1 MSNNSSNDS
10 LRHKVR
16 VRYCETDSMGVAHH
30 GSYVAWLEE
39 ARTEWMRA
47 RGMSY
52 REVEEAGY
60 FLQVVKMDLRYKSP
74 ARYDEEL
81 VVVVSEGERKRASI
95 SHLYEVRRAGDGT
108 LLATGETT
116 LACTD
121 RQGQLRRL
129 PEGV

>member
-1 MSNNSSNDS
+1 MTDGF
-10 LRHKVR
+10 RHRLR
-16 VRYCETDSMGVAHH
+16 VRYCETDCMGVAHH

-52 REVEEAGY
+52 ADVEQAGF
-60 FLQVVKMDLRYKSP
+60 FLQVISLELRYKSS

-81 VVVVSEGERKRASI
+81 IVVVREASRKRASI
-95 SHLYEVRRAGDGT
+95 SIGYEVLRAADEA

-121 RQGQLRRL
+121 REGRVRRL
-129 PEGV
+129 PPGV

>member
-1 MSNNSSNDS
+1 VSGNDS
-10 LRHKVR
+10 LRHKLR

-95 SHLYEVRRAGDGT
+95 THRYEVRRAEDGT

>member
-1 MSNNSSNDS
+1 MTHDNDV

-16 VRYCETDSMGVAHH
+16 VRYCETDCMGVAHH

-47 RGMSY
+47 RGKSY
-52 REVEEAGY
+52 QEVEATGFY
-60 FLQVVKMDLRYKSP
+60 LQVVSLDLRYKRP

-81 VVVVSEGERKRASI
+81 VVVVSESGRKRSSMTLA
-95 SHLYEVRRAGDGT
+95 YEVQRAVDGT
-108 LLATGETT
+108 LIATGETT

-121 RQGQLRRL
+121 KEGRVRRL
-129 PEGV
+129 PPGV

>member
-1 MSNNSSNDS
+1 MIAT

-16 VRYCETDSMGVAHH
+16 VRYCETDCMGIAHH

-60 FLQVVKMDLRYKSP
+60 FLQVVSMDLRYKSP

-81 VVVVSEGERKRASI
+81 VVVVWETERKRAS
-95 SHLYEVRRAGDGT
+95 LTLGYQVLRAGDET
-108 LLATGETT
+108 LVATGETT

-121 RQGQLRRL
+121 REGRVRRL
-129 PEGV
+129 PPGV

>member
-1 MSNNSSNDS
+1 MTVDGV

-16 VRYCETDSMGVAHH
+16 VRYCETDCMGVAHH

-60 FLQVVKMDLRYKSP
+60 FLQVVSLDLRYKSS

-81 VVVVSEGERKRASI
+81 VVVVAEAGRRRASI
-95 SHLYEVRRAGDGT
+95 TLTYEVLRVGDET
-108 LLATGETT
+108 PVATGETT

-121 RQGQLRRL
+121 REGQVRRL
-129 PEGV
+129 PPGV

>member
-1 MSNNSSNDS
+1 MSDLPRNGV
-10 LRHKVR
+10 LHHRVR
-16 VRYCETDSMGVAHH
+16 VRYCETDCMGVAHH

-60 FLQVVKMDLRYKSP
+60 FLQVVSLDLRYKNS

-81 VVVVSEGERKRASI
+81 VVVVSETGRKRASVT
-95 SHLYEVRRAGDGT
+95 LGYEVLRAADRT

-121 RQGQLRRL
+121 RKGQVRRL
-129 PEGV
+129 PQGV

>member
-1 MSNNSSNDS
+1 MTGNDV
-10 LRHKVR
+10 LRHRVR
-16 VRYCETDSMGVAHH
+16 VRYCETDCMGVAHH

-60 FLQVVKMDLRYKSP
+60 FLQVVSLDLRYKSP

-81 VVVVSEGERKRASI
+81 VVVVWETARKRASI
-95 SHLYEVRRAGDGT
+95 TLAYEVLRAGDET
-108 LLATGETT
+108 LVATGETT

-121 RQGQLRRL
+121 QEGQIRRL
-129 PEGV
+129 PPGV

>member
-1 MSNNSSNDS
+1 MRAKDSNDS
-10 LRHKVR
+10 FRHKVR

-47 RGMSY
+47 RGVSY
-52 REVEEAGY
+52 REVEASGY
-60 FLQVVKMDLRYKSP
+60 FLQVVKMDLRYKNP

-81 VVVVSEGERKRASI
+81 VVVVSEAERRRVSI
-95 SHLYEVRRAGDGT
+95 THGYEVLRAGDGT
-108 LLATGETT
+108 VVATGEIT

-121 RQGQLRRL
+121 REGQLRRL